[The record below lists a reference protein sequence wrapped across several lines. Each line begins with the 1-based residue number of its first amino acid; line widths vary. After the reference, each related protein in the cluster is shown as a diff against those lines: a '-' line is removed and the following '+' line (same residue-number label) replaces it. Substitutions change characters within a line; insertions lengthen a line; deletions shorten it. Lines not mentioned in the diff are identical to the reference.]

1 MNYQQL
7 AHDVHKAQ
15 NQVRTNPQ
23 SFIPKLE
30 AMLPLFQGDVYRKP
44 GKIALRTNE
53 GPSAVKEC
61 IDYLRNAKPVP
72 ELTLTDGM
80 CNACKDHAN
89 DIGPKG
95 QVSHSGS
102 DGSSFSKRLE
112 RYGDWMG
119 TVGENCEFGGET
131 GEEVVI
137 NLMVDDGVMNRGHRK
152 NMFSPDFKFVGIA
165 CSQHGAYDHCTVL
178 DYAAQYGPKGSK
190 GNSGFGG
197 FSSNPTTNYSSNPT
211 TSYSSGPTSNYSSGP
226 TSNYNSNYQPL
237 NSFGGSTPSNNS
249 YGNNQNVNYA
259 PPSYGQPTQ
268 GVSYNTGSYG
278 APNNQNINYAPP
290 SNQSYNQAPPSNQ
303 SYNQAPPNQSYN
315 QAPPSNQP
323 YGQAPSNNTYTSYT
337 TNQIPGGQEKVQ
349 TTFTTKS
356 FGDHDLFNDPR
367 IAEQLSKMRLQ
378 SDFSSG
384 SLRDTASKDAPPGAV
399 GWSTTSNTTI
409 TNGQKVS
416 KITTVY
422 KMADGST
429 QEITKEVVEKSC

>member
-1 MNYQQL
+1 
-7 AHDVHKAQ
+7 
-15 NQVRTNPQ
+15 
-23 SFIPKLE
+23 
-30 AMLPLFQGDVYRKP
+30 
-44 GKIALRTNE
+44 
-53 GPSAVKEC
+53 
-61 IDYLRNAKPVP
+61 
-72 ELTLTDGM
+72 
-80 CNACKDHAN
+80 
-89 DIGPKG
+89 
-95 QVSHSGS
+95 
-102 DGSSFSKRLE
+102 
-112 RYGDWMG
+112 
-119 TVGENCEFGGET
+119 
-131 GEEVVI
+131 VVI

-178 DYAAQYGPKGSK
+178 DYAAQYGAKGSK
-190 GNSGFGG
+190 GSAGYGG
-197 FSSNPTTNYSSNPT
+197 FSSQPT
-211 TSYSSGPTSNYSSGP
+211 TSYSSNPTSYPSNSNPTNYSSGP
-226 TSNYNSNYQPL
+226 TPSYNNNYQPL
-237 NSFGGSTPSNNS
+237 NSFGGSTPSNNT
-249 YGNNQNVNYA
+249 YGGNQYGAPTNNQNINYA

-278 APNNQNINYAPP
+278 APTNQNVNYAPP
-290 SNQSYNQAPPSNQ
+290 SNQSYNSAPT
-303 SYNQAPPNQSYN
+303 
-315 QAPPSNQP
+315 
-323 YGQAPSNNTYTSYT
+323 NNTGSYGAPTNNTGSYGAPTNNSYTTYT

-367 IAEQLSKMRLQ
+367 IADQLSKMRIQ

-384 SLRDTASKDAPPGAV
+384 GLRDTAQKDAPPGAV